1 MNAKIESIAKPEAK
15 PTKAK
20 AKTKVKVKANSGPED
35 TSSAQPKAEV
45 KPVGNTRLLRG
56 LVTNPTSK
64 KNKKG
69 KVSFI
74 DAMGKLGIGSVFDI
88 IGQPKSQFVERLGK
102 VCDADGA
109 LAYDNALCYAGQIG
123 SLYREHRVSSG
134 KNQPLTERTGV
145 RALVDVGPSY
155 PNLFQENWDEFCKV
169 GALAALDGPVGY
181 LRSIYRLATK
191 TLEVTGQGTQPK
203 ILLDTRRPDLK
214 DLLIDH
220 DSTFKAR
227 PMLELVNDV
236 LKAGIKRYLQDKPD
250 KDKPIYDIL
259 AERRHPFI
267 FPYNFA
273 HHQCVLG
280 LGGKK
285 PALGELNYRISLKLP
300 INQRSENDYGAVQNS
315 SFEAQRLLSGLSP
328 QQQKLLIEPS
338 MFTTFYLTKSAL
350 QAGWV
355 GPGTSYT
362 SPHTR
367 QLVGYLVLPGQPAVK
382 AVDPTAE
389 DLVNSS
395 SGSNTATLE
404 FSKAAAALDMNV
416 TLYSTT
422 PVNTAASKW
431 RLNHLHSSDNGATI
445 SPRIEGPETY
455 PANSSGYSATFSITA
470 ATGPLNSS
478 VHVMTR
484 SFTLILD
491 EFFALSDEQRGF
503 FQQYFGTY
511 DSEPLVSLKTFLQQ
525 TDLNAEQVEALLS
538 QRTHYPR
545 LSPNCPTTNK
555 QIAKGG
561 IAGHYGSCYVNG
573 HGSDR
578 YDTVQPPT
586 TTSLIQDQYD
596 NAMGL
601 KEVKDSTGTSW
612 YLTKTSLNRFD
623 RLQRMIRLQRWMDI
637 PFAQLDTLVVS
648 AMRSE
653 GVNNL
658 TLDFNRNTLRVL
670 GVYRYLS
677 QRYKIGP
684 EEFAAFMHDIS
695 PYATGDRMPL
705 LDEVFNKFSLFDTSL
720 LLDQQPFSIDNPDAN
735 SRKTLTQLSAGLGL
749 PPESLRR
756 LAAQTQEYVTLLKR
770 DLSTV
775 SSIYRQA
782 RVAQLFGLSVEE
794 LLALV
799 DLLGGEDYQRVLCR
813 GALSHPSAK
822 MTGQVTFNV
831 ILNGQMRLELNLFVD
846 LYEATGPL
854 YSLLPGSTLQVFMGW
869 DFVNANTDR
878 RFSIV
883 SSPSFPTDLE
893 FLRDADGTT
902 LTLDPLPAEG
912 GISVLSGKK
921 INSMAWSTLIN
932 SSQIVGGLKV
942 QCGDLP
948 ERELRVLSLTRDIIS
963 TPTADM
969 LDLLM
974 QLDWVVTWLKDSK
987 QKVVDVLHLLGVAQ
1001 GDFLPREGLT
1011 DRLTALAEATRGAVI
1026 TDAQIQAL
1034 NLPTHERHRKSR
1046 TAGDPIDW
1054 RQELLPLLD
1063 AQGLVLPLALELVEN
1078 TLAQLQAQVEV
1089 ALNNLN
1095 FTKAQRAECVEKL
1108 SNLLLAGHDRQL
1120 RLIEGLAQEMINL
1133 PMDRAQV
1140 VLHWAQTSV
1149 HALLSAVL
1157 KLGSK
1162 KSPDV
1167 SDPDPLLVQ
1176 LQRVMRYGKAA
1187 VHLQLSTGALRLFSV
1202 RPDWLRG
1209 LSSDGLVLSL
1219 KTLYLLGSY
1228 SQWFSSQSQAEESLL
1243 GYFILANPTKAQL
1256 KTKALRNAVNEEAA
1270 TALASLLNWSKD
1282 EISALFE
1289 LLPQKRACTMAEVD
1303 WIRRCQTTG
1312 TASGLSVTDL
1322 LRATALHTESSNLD
1336 WQAVGEAAVAASR

>member
-20 AKTKVKVKANSGPED
+20 AKTKAKVKANSGPED
-35 TSSAQPKAEV
+35 TSNALPKAEV
-45 KPVGNTRLLRG
+45 KPVVNTRLLRG
-56 LVTNPTSK
+56 LVTNPTTK
-64 KNKKG
+64 KTKKG
-69 KVSFI
+69 KVTFI
-74 DAMGKLGIGSVFDI
+74 DAMGKMGISSVFDI
-88 IGQPKSQFVERLGK
+88 IRQPKSAFVERLGK

-134 KNQPLTERTGV
+134 KDQQLTQRTGV

-155 PNLFQENWDEFCKV
+155 PNLFKENWDEFCKV
-169 GALAALDGPVGY
+169 GALAALDGPVAY
-181 LRSIYRLATK
+181 LNSIYRLATK
-191 TLEVTGQGTQPK
+191 TLEVKGQGTKPK

-236 LKAGIKRYLQDKPD
+236 LTAGIKRYLQDKPD

-273 HHQCVLG
+273 HHQCLLG

-338 MFTTFYLTKSAL
+338 MFTTFYLSKATL
-350 QAGWV
+350 QAGWQ
-355 GPGTSYT
+355 GPGTSYS
-362 SPHTR
+362 SPHTL
-367 QLVGYLVLPGQPAVK
+367 QTMGYLVLPGQPTVIN
-382 AVDPTAE
+382 
-389 DLVNSS
+389 VNPAADTLIDSAAN
-395 SGSNTATLE
+395 GNTATLL
-404 FSKAAAALDMNV
+404 FSKAGASDLNV
-416 TLYSTT
+416 DIPLYSSTPASTT
-422 PVNTAASKW
+422 KW
-431 RLNHLHSSDNGATI
+431 RLNHLHSGSSATI
-445 SPRIEGPETY
+445 SPWIAGPATF
-455 PANSSGYSATFSITA
+455 PANSSGYSCTFSLTA
-470 ATGPLNSS
+470 ATGTVTMPL
-478 VHVMTR
+478 HVMTR
-484 SFTLILD
+484 SVTLVLD
-491 EFFALSDEQRGF
+491 EFFTLSDEQRDF
-503 FQQYFGTY
+503 FQRYFGVY

-525 TDLNAEQVEALLS
+525 TDLEAEQVEALLS

-545 LSPNCPTTNK
+545 LSPNCPTTNL
-555 QIAKGG
+555 QIAKEG

-586 TTSLIQDQYD
+586 TASLIQDKYD

-601 KEVKDSTGTSW
+601 KEVKEPSGTSW

-653 GVNNL
+653 GANNL

-695 PYATGDRMPL
+695 PYATGERMPL

-720 LLDQQPFSIDNPDAN
+720 VLDQKPFSIDNPDAD
-735 SRKTLTQLSAGLGL
+735 SRKTLAQLSAGLGL

-756 LAAQTQEYVTLLKR
+756 LAAQTQEYVTLLKH

-846 LYEATGPL
+846 LYETTGSF

-869 DFVNANTDR
+869 DFVTANTDR
-878 RFSIV
+878 RFTTVNSD
-883 SSPSFPTDLE
+883 PFPARLE
-893 FLRDADGTT
+893 FLRNADGTT
-902 LTLDPLPAEG
+902 LTLDPLPAVG

-921 INSMAWSTLIN
+921 LDRMAFSDLFNSP
-932 SSQIVGGLKV
+932 QIVKALKV
-942 QCGDLP
+942 KCGDLP

-963 TPTADM
+963 APTADM

-1034 NLPTHERHRKSR
+1034 NLPTHESRHRKSR
-1046 TAGDPIDW
+1046 AAGDPIDW

-1078 TLAQLQAQVEV
+1078 TLAQLQAQVEL

-1095 FTKAQRAECVEKL
+1095 LTEAQRAQCVEKL

-1228 SQWFSSQSQAEESLL
+1228 NQWFSSQSQAEESLL
-1243 GYFILANPTKAQL
+1243 GYFILANPAKAQL

-1270 TALASLLNWSKD
+1270 TALASLLGWSKD